1 MDNNID
7 RYLPKKIA
15 KPLADQ
21 YGDQLEEMPLSTKL
35 LLIHV
40 LSGGLHEL
48 EICPPLSD
56 YSFVEFCHEQGM
68 ADDLLAEILP
78 LLQMFD
84 EYDSA
89 STSQMILLVLALSM

>member
-1 MDNNID
+1 MDNNINF
-7 RYLPKKIA
+7 YLPKNIA

-21 YGDQLEEMPLSTKL
+21 YGDQLEEMPLSIKL
-35 LLIHV
+35 LLIHA
-40 LSGGLHEL
+40 LSGGLHER
-48 EICPPLSD
+48 EISPPLSD

-68 ADDLLAEILP
+68 ADDLLADVLP